1 MKQKRIVPDTI
12 AKCQLFF
19 PTGIIR
25 IPIYKYSCQITIT
38 QLDAGKYN
46 MRTTKTIPCDVEAIY
61 PEASMTPA
69 TLRPMGTLAHEWLVN
84 VLPRGPKFGLPSLD
98 AYTYSWVQAANYV
111 VAGSPGTGAAS
122 LMLTLAENFSASGGH
137 VIWIGVTE
145 DLGRIS
151 EQLMF
156 KIAGLE
162 LAAAGTHVQLD
173 AIAQVKLAYAHEQIG
188 KLWIDFCNVE
198 DCGDA
203 EVEQEFLASVSSFK
217 PTLIV
222 VDESI
227 FDEATLNPLEVLVRQ
242 THAMHMVDELRRTNP
257 MSSVLWQVP
266 MVNDVAVGMPRQ
278 RPSLDTLPD
287 AANRIKPEVV
297 LLTYRNSGSESK
309 HNAELIVAFNAYGP
323 TGTVPMIFDS
333 KYSTW
338 HELDAAA

>member
-1 MKQKRIVPDTI
+1 MPDTI
-12 AKCQLFF
+12 AKCQHFF
-19 PTGIIR
+19 QKEIMQLPL
-25 IPIYKYSCQITIT
+25 YKYSCQITIT

-46 MRTTKTIPCDVEAIY
+46 MRTTETMPYDVEANY
-61 PEASMTPA
+61 PDASSTPV
-69 TLRPMGTLAHEWLVN
+69 TLSPVGTLAQEWLVN
-84 VLPRGPKFGLPSLD
+84 VLPPGLQFGLPSLD
-98 AYTYSWVQAANYV
+98 AYTYSWVPAANYV
-111 VAGSPGTGAAS
+111 VAGSPCTGAAS
-122 LMLTLAENFSASGGH
+122 LILTLAENFATHGGH
-137 VIWIGVTE
+137 VIWIGITE
-145 DLGRIS
+145 DLARMC

-173 AIAQVKLAYAHEQIG
+173 AIAQVKLAYAREQIG

-203 EVEQEFLASVSSFK
+203 ELEQEFLASVSTFK

-222 VDESI
+222 VDESV
-227 FDEATLNPLEVLVRQ
+227 FDEVTLDPFEVLVRQ
-242 THAMHMVDELRRTNP
+242 THALHMVNELRRTNP
-257 MSSVLWQVP
+257 MSSLIWHFP

-297 LLTYRNSGSESK
+297 LLTHRNSGSESK